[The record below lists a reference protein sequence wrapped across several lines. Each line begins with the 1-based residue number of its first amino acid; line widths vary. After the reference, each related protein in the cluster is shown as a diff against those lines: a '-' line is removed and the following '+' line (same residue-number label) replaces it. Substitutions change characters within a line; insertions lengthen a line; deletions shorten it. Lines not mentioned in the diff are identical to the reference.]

1 MSATTLRTPSYRHHK
16 PSGQAVVTLDGRD
29 IYLGRY
35 GTPQSRAEFDRLL
48 AEWLSN
54 GRRLPAPASAHGTDL
69 SVNELS
75 LAYLAFADGY
85 YTKRGKPTSEPGSI
99 RQTIRPLRQLYGHT
113 LAREFGPLQ
122 LKAVRQAMIDAG
134 LCRNEVNK
142 RTGRIVRL
150 FKWAV
155 GEGIVP
161 PSLHHGLIAVSGLR
175 RGRADVRESEPVK
188 PVPDAF
194 VDAIRPHVPP
204 QLWAM
209 VELMRL
215 SGMRPQEVCLMR
227 TIDIDRSGR
236 VWILHAG
243 DSQDGASRPGAS
255 NLSRPD
261 GPRDPPAVA
270 PDGVDG
276 LPVLSTGGDA
286 TPPGGAETEPEK
298 QGPTVATESKQGQA
312 KAETGRAIRY
322 PVPLSRGCLR
332 HSQGPRRGQESRGAA
347 DRGLAPEPTPAQCG
361 DPAPSGVRPGRGPG
375 RVGPFLPGRDG
386 GLRGTGRGQ
395 SGGGDGDGCFGGSS
409 RNRGAPSQLSYAPSS
424 CSRALYSNRAEDRV
438 NHPAS
443 LRLGLHQSPAASRKG
458 GDSKTQPCW
467 PGIAPG

>member
-54 GRRLPAPASAHGTDL
+54 GRRLPAPASANGTDL

-99 RQTIRPLRQLYGHT
+99 RQTIKPLRQLYGHT

-236 VWILHAG
+236 VWIYTPETHKTEHHGRERRIYLGPTAQEILRPWLRMELTAYLFSPREAMQHRLAERRRNRKSKVQPSQKNRSKAKPKRKPGERYDTRSLYHAVAYG
-243 DSQDGASRPGAS
+243 IRKAQDAAKKAGERPIADWHPNQLRHNAATRLRREFGLDVARAVLGHSSPVVTEVYAELDGAKA
-255 NLSRPD
+255 
-261 GPRDPPAVA
+261 
-270 PDGVDG
+270 
-276 LPVLSTGGDA
+276 
-286 TPPGGAETEPEK
+286 AEAME
-298 QGPTVATESKQGQA
+298 
-312 KAETGRAIRY
+312 
-322 PVPLSRGCLR
+322 
-332 HSQGPRRGQESRGAA
+332 
-347 DRGLAPEPTPAQCG
+347 
-361 DPAPSGVRPGRGPG
+361 
-375 RVGPFLPGRDG
+375 RVG
-386 GLRGTGRGQ
+386 
-395 SGGGDGDGCFGGSS
+395 
-409 RNRGAPSQLSYAPSS
+409 
-424 CSRALYSNRAEDRV
+424 
-438 NHPAS
+438 
-443 LRLGLHQSPAASRKG
+443 
-458 GDSKTQPCW
+458 
-467 PGIAPG
+467 

>member
-69 SVNELS
+69 SVNELA

-85 YTKRGKPTSEPGSI
+85 YTKRGKPTTEPESI
-99 RQTIRPLRQLYGHT
+99 RQTIKPLRQLYGDT

-236 VWILHAG
+236 VWIFTPETHKTEHHGRERRIYLGPTAQEILRPWLRMELTAYLFSPREAMQHRLAERRRNRKSKVQPSQKNRSKAKPKRKPGERYDTRSLYHAVAYG
-243 DSQDGASRPGAS
+243 IRKAQDAAKKAGERPIADWHPNQLRHNAATRLRREFGLDVARAVLGHSSPVVTEVYAELDGAKA
-255 NLSRPD
+255 
-261 GPRDPPAVA
+261 
-270 PDGVDG
+270 
-276 LPVLSTGGDA
+276 
-286 TPPGGAETEPEK
+286 AEAME
-298 QGPTVATESKQGQA
+298 
-312 KAETGRAIRY
+312 
-322 PVPLSRGCLR
+322 
-332 HSQGPRRGQESRGAA
+332 
-347 DRGLAPEPTPAQCG
+347 
-361 DPAPSGVRPGRGPG
+361 
-375 RVGPFLPGRDG
+375 RVG
-386 GLRGTGRGQ
+386 
-395 SGGGDGDGCFGGSS
+395 
-409 RNRGAPSQLSYAPSS
+409 
-424 CSRALYSNRAEDRV
+424 
-438 NHPAS
+438 
-443 LRLGLHQSPAASRKG
+443 
-458 GDSKTQPCW
+458 
-467 PGIAPG
+467 